1 MKTKL
6 CALFLAVAMLSGCYG
21 YMHFY
26 PAQGPLAGQT
36 PLPVFK
42 AKFGDFSGSEITLP
56 FVAGE
61 VCRGTWTR
69 VDRNTNANGTQTVS
83 AAGKPDMAAVWD
95 AVYGPGFYTA
105 HVLGNKFYGTGVLT
119 GDRGSTVDL
128 EFIGAGHEEG
138 SAPRGVA
145 RDNKGNIYKV
155 VF

>member
-26 PAQGPLAGQT
+26 PAQGPLAAQT

-42 AKFGDFSGSEITLP
+42 AKFTGRTSGDVTMP
-56 FVAGE
+56 FVGGE
-61 VCRGTWTR
+61 VCTGHWTH
-69 VDRNTNANGTQTVS
+69 VDRSNNANGTQTVT

-95 AVYGPGFYTA
+95 TVYGPGFYTG
-105 HVLGNKFYGTGVLT
+105 HVLGNGYYGTAVLT

-128 EFIGAGHEEG
+128 EFIISGDEEFR
-138 SAPRGVA
+138 SLRGVA
-145 RDNKGNIYKV
+145 RDNHGNIYKV